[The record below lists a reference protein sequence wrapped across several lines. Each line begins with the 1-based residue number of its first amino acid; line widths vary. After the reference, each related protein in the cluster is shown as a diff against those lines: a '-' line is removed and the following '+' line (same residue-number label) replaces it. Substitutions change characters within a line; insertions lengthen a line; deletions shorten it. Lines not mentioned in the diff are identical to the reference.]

1 MVTEFRTVVIYEG
14 YDMGRNRRGITSVK
28 EKDEPPFE
36 SSRKPFQEV
45 ALFIYSCVKTMFW
58 L

>member
-14 YDMGRNRRGITSVK
+14 YDIERNRRGITSVK
-28 EKDEPPFE
+28 EKNSLPFE

-45 ALFIYSCVKTMFW
+45 VLFIYSCVKTTLF
-58 L
+58 